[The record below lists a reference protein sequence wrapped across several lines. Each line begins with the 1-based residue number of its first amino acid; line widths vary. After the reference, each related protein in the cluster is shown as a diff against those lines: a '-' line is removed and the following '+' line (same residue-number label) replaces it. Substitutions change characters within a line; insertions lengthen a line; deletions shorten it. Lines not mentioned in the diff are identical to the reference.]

1 MEVREI
7 SINQQNEMQTAASKD
22 RMRKRPGHE
31 QGAVDPDYE
40 NITLT
45 RSWDPPKGAQ
55 PAPKQVPAQ
64 PMSSGDRAQVPAW
77 LHRAIMSLYIFLALL
92 FLLCIVLSALVLVKN
107 SKMSTELVG
116 LKMELWN
123 VSDSLRNFQDE
134 ERRTWTTIQ
143 QSINI
148 AKSTIISKED
158 RVYAEV
164 QKLRMMPTDITKIKE
179 QVQKILETLEKTKPN
194 PS

>member
-45 RSWDPPKGAQ
+45 RSWDQPKG
-55 PAPKQVPAQ
+55 PKQVPAQ

-77 LHRAIMSLYIFLALL
+77 LHRAVMSLYIFLALL
-92 FLLCIVLSALVLVKN
+92 FLLCIVLSTLVLVKN
-107 SKMSTELVG
+107 SKMSTELLD
-116 LKMELWN
+116 LKTELWN